1 MEKTLIIIKPDGV
14 ERGMVGEIISRFERR
29 GFRIGALKMVK
40 VERKLAEQHYAVH
53 RGKFFYDDLVKYI
66 SSSPVIVAVLEGPDV
81 IKATRLMVGA
91 TRPAEAAPGT
101 IRGDLAVST
110 LRNLIHA
117 SDGPETAKE
126 EIALWFTKGGVL
138 DYQRDI
144 DSWIYQAD

>member
-40 VERKLAEQHYAVH
+40 VDRKLAEQHYAVH

>member
-40 VERKLAEQHYAVH
+40 VDRALAEQHYAVH
-53 RGKFFYDDLVKYI
+53 KGKFFYDDLVKYI

-101 IRGDLAVST
+101 IRGDLGVST

-117 SDGPETAKE
+117 SDGIETAKQ

-144 DSWIYQAD
+144 DSWIYEAD

>member
-1 MEKTLIIIKPDGV
+1 MEQTLIIIKPDGV

-40 VERKLAEQHYAVH
+40 VDRKLAEQHYAVH

-91 TRPAEAAPGT
+91 TKPAEAAPGT

-117 SDGPETAKE
+117 SDAIETAKQ
-126 EIALWFTKGGVL
+126 EIALWFTKGTVL

-144 DSWIYQAD
+144 DSWIYEAD

>member
-40 VERKLAEQHYAVH
+40 VDRELAEQHYAVH
-53 RGKFFYDDLVKYI
+53 KGKFFYDDLVKYI

-91 TRPAEAAPGT
+91 HPGPPRRRPVQFAAILPYLPCAT
-101 IRGDLAVST
+101 
-110 LRNLIHA
+110 
-117 SDGPETAKE
+117 
-126 EIALWFTKGGVL
+126 
-138 DYQRDI
+138 
-144 DSWIYQAD
+144 

>member
-40 VERKLAEQHYAVH
+40 VDRTLAEQHYAVH

-91 TRPAEAAPGT
+91 TRPAEAVPGT

-117 SDGPETAKE
+117 SDGIETAKQ

-144 DSWIYQAD
+144 DSWIYEAD

>member
-40 VERKLAEQHYAVH
+40 VDRELAEQHYAVH
-53 RGKFFYDDLVKYI
+53 KGKFFYDDLVKYI

-117 SDGPETAKE
+117 SDGVDTAKQ

>member
-40 VERKLAEQHYAVH
+40 VDRALAEQHYAVH
-53 RGKFFYDDLVKYI
+53 KGKFFYDDLVKYI

-91 TRPAEAAPGT
+91 TRPAEAVPGT

-117 SDGPETAKE
+117 SDGIETAKQ

-144 DSWIYQAD
+144 DSWIYEAD

>member
-1 MEKTLIIIKPDGV
+1 MEQTLIIIKPDGV

-40 VERKLAEQHYAVH
+40 DDRKLAEQHYAVH
-53 RGKFFYDDLVKYI
+53 SGKFFYDDLVKYI

-91 TRPAEAAPGT
+91 TLAAEAAPGT

-117 SDGPETAKE
+117 SDGEETAKE
-126 EIALWFTKGGVL
+126 EIALWFTKGTVL

>member
-1 MEKTLIIIKPDGV
+1 MEQTLIIIKPDGV

-40 VERKLAEQHYAVH
+40 VDRKLAEQHYAVH

-91 TRPAEAAPGT
+91 TKPAEAAPGT

-117 SDGPETAKE
+117 SDAIETAKQ
-126 EIALWFTKGGVL
+126 EIALWFTKGTVL

-144 DSWIYQAD
+144 DSWIYQSD